1 MIKVTFLDRDGVIN
15 VDYGYVV
22 TRSQFEFVGDVFTAC
37 RRLWDLGYE
46 LMVITNQSSI
56 ARGYYC

>member
-1 MIKVTFLDRDGVIN
+1 VIKVTFLDRDGVIN